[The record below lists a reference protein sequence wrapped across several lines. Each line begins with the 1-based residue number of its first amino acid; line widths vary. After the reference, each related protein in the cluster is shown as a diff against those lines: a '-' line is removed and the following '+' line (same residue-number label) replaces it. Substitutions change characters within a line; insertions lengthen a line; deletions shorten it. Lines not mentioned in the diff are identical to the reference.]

1 MARILVAGGLHTED
15 ADAALGKARES
26 FAAALGREIVIR
38 GHVLLGGCRSTL
50 DAVVANG
57 ASAAAIA
64 AKLNPRVVIRSW
76 VTKSTTPSH
85 DVGEIV
91 RSRVDDWRQVPRRYL
106 YPESVQEADVVII
119 VGGRDGTHYAASW
132 ARLANKP
139 IVPVAAFGLAAAE
152 IFEDEVANFDRRP
165 TGRITLEEFEILNR
179 MLQVLDADTLS
190 TFARD
195 VVTLAERL
203 ITPTDVFVIM
213 SFAEKG
219 DLKDAYNTF
228 LRVCKTAGFIAYKI
242 DHHFDRSQRIVPAVM
257 NAIRRSAF
265 IISDLSEPSMNV
277 YYEVGYAQALGKD
290 VIATAREGTR
300 LPFDLFDIPTIFWD
314 SQDTLETKLKLEI
327 GRLAPRFGREI
338 VGATS

>member
-1 MARILVAGGLHTED
+1 MARILVAGGLYNED
-15 ADAALGKARES
+15 GDPTLGKAREL
-26 FAAALGREIVIR
+26 FAEALGREIVTR
-38 GHVLLGGCRSTL
+38 GHVLLGGCRTKL
-50 DAVVANG
+50 DAVVANA
-57 ASAAAIA
+57 ASAAAIS
-64 AKLNPRVVIRSW
+64 AKLNPRAFVRSW
-76 VTKSTTPSH
+76 VSKSTKPSH
-85 DVGEIV
+85 NTGEIV

-106 YPESVQEADVVII
+106 FPEPVQEADVVVIL
-119 VGGRDGTHYAASW
+119 GGWDGTHYAASW

-152 IFEDEVANFDRRP
+152 IFEDEVASFERRP
-165 TGRITLEEFEILNR
+165 TARISLEEFQILNR
-179 MLQVLDADTLS
+179 MLQVFDVDALNA
-190 TFARD
+190 FAHD

-228 LRVCKTAGFIAYKI
+228 LRVCKAAGFNAYKV

-265 IISDLSEPSMNV
+265 IIGDLSEPSMNV

-290 VIATAREGTR
+290 VVATAREGTK
-300 LPFDLFDIPTIFWD
+300 LPFDLFDIPTLFWD

-327 GRLAPRFGREI
+327 SRLAPKFGREI
-338 VGATS
+338 VGSPS

>member
-1 MARILVAGGLHTED
+1 
-15 ADAALGKARES
+15 
-26 FAAALGREIVIR
+26 
-38 GHVLLGGCRSTL
+38 
-50 DAVVANG
+50 
-57 ASAAAIA
+57 
-64 AKLNPRVVIRSW
+64 
-76 VTKSTTPSH
+76 
-85 DVGEIV
+85 
-91 RSRVDDWRQVPRRYL
+91 
-106 YPESVQEADVVII
+106 
-119 VGGRDGTHYAASW
+119 
-132 ARLANKP
+132 
-139 IVPVAAFGLAAAE
+139 
-152 IFEDEVANFDRRP
+152 
-165 TGRITLEEFEILNR
+165 
-179 MLQVLDADTLS
+179 
-190 TFARD
+190 

-228 LRVCKTAGFIAYKI
+228 VRVCKTAGFTAYKV

-290 VIATAREGTR
+290 VVATARESTK

-338 VGATS
+338 VSVTS